1 MQLQTARLCLDCSEL
16 HAAQKCPICASESF
30 AYITRWVPA
39 PERRARPRPAPVPEA
54 ETYRRLIVAD
64 ALGPKAARL
73 LRRGAVG
80 LAAVSLAR
88 WIWRQSRDSKRAA
101 HKASTQEATSARE
114 SGHVVISSSGH
125 FGARKK

>member
-1 MQLQTARLCLDCSEL
+1 MQLKTARLCLDCSEL
-16 HAAQKCPICASESF
+16 HDAQQCPVCASESF

-39 PERRARPRPAPVPEA
+39 PERRAHPRPAPVPEA
-54 ETYRRLIVAD
+54 ATYRRLIVAD

-88 WIWRQSRDSKRAA
+88 WVWRQSRESKKAVHKSDAHEPLKAVSEGSPSRPTLRRGDRSKR
-101 HKASTQEATSARE
+101 
-114 SGHVVISSSGH
+114 
-125 FGARKK
+125 

>member
-1 MQLQTARLCLDCSEL
+1 MPDLRVGKLRVHHPVGSR
-16 HAAQKCPICASESF
+16 
-30 AYITRWVPA
+30 TRTPGPPA
-39 PERRARPRPAPVPEA
+39 TGA
-54 ETYRRLIVAD
+54 VAD

-101 HKASTQEATSARE
+101 HKASTQELTSARE

-125 FGARKK
+125 FGGRKK